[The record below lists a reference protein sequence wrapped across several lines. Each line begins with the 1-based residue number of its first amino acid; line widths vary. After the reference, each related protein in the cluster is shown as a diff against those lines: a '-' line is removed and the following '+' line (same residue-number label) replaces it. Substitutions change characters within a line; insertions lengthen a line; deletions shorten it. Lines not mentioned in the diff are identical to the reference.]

1 MTATAQAPACISG
14 AINACRYGETE
25 TYTAMACPPNVNRML
40 VAPVKNCWGSR
51 GPACVTPGC
60 CPSCTAVPIMYQAVK
75 VVATN
80 PKKEKAR

>member
-1 MTATAQAPACISG
+1 MLLLSG
-14 AINACRYGETE
+14 QPVHANMQEHE
-25 TYTAMACPPNVNRML
+25 TYTAMACPPNVNRIL

-51 GPACVTPGC
+51 GPECVTPGF

>member
-1 MTATAQAPACISG
+1 MIQEGICMLSG
-14 AINACRYGETE
+14 HPMQVSMRKHE
-25 TYTAMACPPNVNRML
+25 TYTAMACPPKVNRIL

-51 GPACVTPGC
+51 GPEYVTPGC
-60 CPSCTAVPIMYQAVK
+60 CPPCTAVPIMYQAVK